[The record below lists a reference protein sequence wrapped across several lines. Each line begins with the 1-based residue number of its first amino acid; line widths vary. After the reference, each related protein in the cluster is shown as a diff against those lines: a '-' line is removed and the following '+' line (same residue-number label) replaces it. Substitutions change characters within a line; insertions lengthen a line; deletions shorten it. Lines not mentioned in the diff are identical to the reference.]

1 MRGENIKQISFSKHN
16 IKNGFKVIRIWHLN
30 PRAMDNTTKFNEV
43 YTTTTNMKIL
53 NKDNHNSSDDDN
65 EYQICGKYGGVKEL
79 VNITSITKVTKT

>member
-1 MRGENIKQISFSKHN
+1 LGGESIKEISFSKHN

-30 PRAMDNTTKFNEV
+30 PRAMDNRTKFNEV

-53 NKDNHNSSDDDN
+53 NENNHNSSDDDN
-65 EYQICGKYGGVKEL
+65 EYQICGKYGGVEEL